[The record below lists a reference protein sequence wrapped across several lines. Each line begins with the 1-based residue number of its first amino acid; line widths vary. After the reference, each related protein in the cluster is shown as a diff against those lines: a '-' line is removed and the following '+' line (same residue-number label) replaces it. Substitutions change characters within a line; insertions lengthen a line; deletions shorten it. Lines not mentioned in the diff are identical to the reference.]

1 MSDYMITENISE
13 DYQITIDILSFP
25 VFQFVSIMR
34 ILVILVT
41 VQVASLSKWN
51 QL

>member
-1 MSDYMITENISE
+1 MITENIFE

-25 VFQFVSIMR
+25 VFEFVSIM
-34 ILVILVT
+34 
-41 VQVASLSKWN
+41 